1 MKRTI
6 KILIFA
12 LGLFLIILPAF
23 AGADFGG
30 FSGDSDYGGSWDSG
44 SDWGSSSW
52 DSGSDWSSSSWDSD
66 YSSGSYYDDDSD
78 VSGIDIGISLAVMAA
93 IVVLGLIF
101 DVSEKRKKKKQYGA
115 GRPQS
120 AQGRPQGAQRTPNS
134 RLQPIGDLTI
144 TDPNFDANAMQEK
157 ISNLY
162 VQMQN
167 CWTDKNIESLRPYF
181 TDALFTQMERQLN
194 GLKNQGLTNYVDRIA
209 VLGVNLRGF
218 YKQGDKEHL
227 IVELRTRIVDYT
239 VQDSNNKLVS
249 GDRNRE
255 KFMTYEWDMCRT
267 SGSVTSKEGVMH
279 SVSCPGCGAPLSINT
294 TAKCPYCGRV
304 VTLDEHDWALC
315 AIKGIAQSTR

>member
-12 LGLFLIILPAF
+12 LGLFLIILPAL
-23 AGADFGG
+23 AGADVGG
-30 FSGDSDYGGSWDSG
+30 FSGDSDYGGG
-44 SDWGSSSW
+44 W

-115 GRPQS
+115 
-120 AQGRPQGAQRTPNS
+120 QGRPQGAQRTPDS
-134 RLQPIGDLTI
+134 RLQPLGDLAV
-144 TDPNFDANAMQEK
+144 TDPSFDANAMQEK

-218 YKQGDKEHL
+218 YRQGDKEHL

-267 SGSVTSKEGVMH
+267 AGSVTSKEGVMH

>member
-1 MKRTI
+1 MKWNA
-6 KILIFA
+6 KILVFVLCILLMA
-12 LGLFLIILPAF
+12 LPAF
-23 AGADFGG
+23 AGADFGD
-30 FSGDSDYGGSWDSG
+30 FSGDSDYGG
-44 SDWGSSSW
+44 SW

-93 IVVLGLIF
+93 IVVLSLIF
-101 DVSEKRKKKKQYGA
+101 DVSEKRKKKKQ
-115 GRPQS
+115 QNK
-120 AQGRPQGAQRTPNS
+120 PQGAQRTPDS
-134 RLQPIGDLTI
+134 RLQPLGDLAV
-144 TDPNFDANAMQEK
+144 TDPSFDANAMQEK

-181 TDALFTQMERQLN
+181 TDAFFTQMERQLN
-194 GLKNQGLTNYVDRIA
+194 GLKSRGLTNHVDRIA

-218 YKQGDKEHL
+218 YKQGGDEHL

-239 VQDSNNKLVS
+239 VQDSDKKLVS

-255 KFMTYEWDMCRT
+255 KFMTYEWDMCRAE
-267 SGSVTSKEGVMH
+267 GSVTTREGAMQ

-315 AIKGIAQSTR
+315 AIKGISQTTR

>member
-30 FSGDSDYGGSWDSG
+30 FSGDSDYGGG
-44 SDWGSSSW
+44 W

-120 AQGRPQGAQRTPNS
+120 AQGRPQGAQRTPDS
-134 RLQPIGDLTI
+134 RLQPLGDLTI

-194 GLKNQGLTNYVDRIA
+194 GLENQGLTNYVDRIA

-239 VQDSNNKLVS
+239 VQDSNNKLIS

-267 SGSVTSKEGVMH
+267 AGSVTSKEGVMH

-315 AIKGIAQSTR
+315 AIKGISQTTR

>member
-12 LGLFLIILPAF
+12 LGLLLIILPAF

-52 DSGSDWSSSSWDSD
+52 DSD
-66 YSSGSYYDDDSD
+66 YSSGSYYYEDDY
-78 VSGIDIGISLAVMAA
+78 SGTGDLAIA
-93 IVVLGLIF
+93 IVVVVIILVFNIISGAIR
-101 DVSEKRKKKKQYGA
+101 SAKKKKQ
-115 GRPQS
+115 QKM
-120 AQGRPQGAQRTPNS
+120 PQGAQRTPNS

-181 TDALFTQMERQLN
+181 TDALFAQMERQLN

-267 SGSVTSKEGVMH
+267 AGSVTSKEDVMH

>member
-1 MKRTI
+1 MM
-6 KILIFA
+6 
-12 LGLFLIILPAF
+12 LPAF
-23 AGADFGG
+23 AGADFGD
-30 FSGDSDYGGSWDSG
+30 FSGDSDYGG
-44 SDWGSSSW
+44 SW

-93 IVVLGLIF
+93 IVVLSLIF
-101 DVSEKRKKKKQYGA
+101 DVSEKRKKKKQHG
-115 GRPQS
+115 
-120 AQGRPQGAQRTPNS
+120 AQGRPQGAQRTPDS
-134 RLQPIGDLTI
+134 RLQPLGDLAV
-144 TDPNFDANAMQEK
+144 TDPSFDANAMQEK

-181 TDALFTQMERQLN
+181 TDAFFTQMERQLN
-194 GLKNQGLTNYVDRIA
+194 GLKSRGLTNHVDRIA

-218 YKQGDKEHL
+218 YKQGGDEHL

-239 VQDSNNKLVS
+239 VQDSDKKLVS

-255 KFMTYEWDMCRT
+255 KFMTYEWDMCRAE
-267 SGSVTSKEGVMH
+267 GSVTTREGAMQ

-315 AIKGIAQSTR
+315 AIKGISQTTR

>member
-1 MKRTI
+1 MKWTA
-6 KILIFA
+6 KILVFVLCILLMA
-12 LGLFLIILPAF
+12 LPAF
-23 AGADFGG
+23 AGADFGD
-30 FSGDSDYGGSWDSG
+30 FSGDSDYGG
-44 SDWGSSSW
+44 SW

-93 IVVLGLIF
+93 LVVLSLIF
-101 DVSEKRKKKKQYGA
+101 DVSEKRKKKKQ
-115 GRPQS
+115 QNK
-120 AQGRPQGAQRTPNS
+120 PQGAQRTPDS
-134 RLQPIGDLTI
+134 RLQPLGDLAV
-144 TDPNFDANAMQEK
+144 TDPSFDANAMQEK

-181 TDALFTQMERQLN
+181 TDAFFTQMERQLN
-194 GLKNQGLTNYVDRIA
+194 GLKSRGLTNHVDRIA

-218 YKQGDKEHL
+218 YKQGGDEHL

-239 VQDSNNKLVS
+239 VQDSDKKLVS

-255 KFMTYEWDMCRT
+255 KFMTYEWDMCRAE
-267 SGSVTSKEGVMH
+267 GSVTTREGAMQ

-315 AIKGIAQSTR
+315 AIKGISQTTR

>member
-30 FSGDSDYGGSWDSG
+30 FSGDSDYGGG
-44 SDWGSSSW
+44 W

-120 AQGRPQGAQRTPNS
+120 AQGRPQGAQRTPDS
-134 RLQPIGDLTI
+134 RLQPLGDLAV
-144 TDPNFDANAMQEK
+144 TDPSFDANAMQEK

-255 KFMTYEWDMCRT
+255 KFMTYEWDMCRAE
-267 SGSVTSKEGVMH
+267 GSVTTREGAMQ

-315 AIKGIAQSTR
+315 AIKGISQTTR

>member
-23 AGADFGG
+23 AGADFGD
-30 FSGDSDYGGSWDSG
+30 FSGDSDYGG
-44 SDWGSSSW
+44 SW

-120 AQGRPQGAQRTPNS
+120 AQGRPQGAQRTPDS
-134 RLQPIGDLTI
+134 RLQPLGDLAV
-144 TDPNFDANAMQEK
+144 TDPSFDANAMQEK

-181 TDALFTQMERQLN
+181 TDAFFTQMERQLN

-239 VQDSNNKLVS
+239 VQDSNNKLIS

-267 SGSVTSKEGVMH
+267 AGSVTSKEGVMH

>member
-1 MKRTI
+1 MKWTA
-6 KILIFA
+6 KILVFVLCI
-12 LGLFLIILPAF
+12 LLMMLPAF
-23 AGADFGG
+23 AGADFGD
-30 FSGDSDYGGSWDSG
+30 FSGDSDYGG
-44 SDWGSSSW
+44 SW

-93 IVVLGLIF
+93 IVVLSLIF
-101 DVSEKRKKKKQYGA
+101 DVSEKRKKKKQHG
-115 GRPQS
+115 
-120 AQGRPQGAQRTPNS
+120 AQGRPQGAQRTPDS
-134 RLQPIGDLTI
+134 RLQPLGDLAV
-144 TDPNFDANAMQEK
+144 TDPSFDANAMQEK

-181 TDALFTQMERQLN
+181 TDAFFTQMERLLN
-194 GLKNQGLTNYVDRIA
+194 GLKSRGLTNHVDRIA

-218 YKQGDKEHL
+218 YKQGGDEHL

-239 VQDSNNKLVS
+239 VQDSDKKLVS

-255 KFMTYEWDMCRT
+255 KFMTYEWDMCRAE
-267 SGSVTSKEGVMH
+267 GSVTTREGAMQ

-315 AIKGIAQSTR
+315 AIKGISQTTR

>member
-1 MKRTI
+1 MKWTA
-6 KILIFA
+6 KILVFVLCILLMA
-12 LGLFLIILPAF
+12 LPAF
-23 AGADFGG
+23 AGADFGD
-30 FSGDSDYGGSWDSG
+30 FSGDSDYGG
-44 SDWGSSSW
+44 
-52 DSGSDWSSSSWDSD
+52 SWDSD

-101 DVSEKRKKKKQYGA
+101 DVSEKRKKKKQ
-115 GRPQS
+115 QNK
-120 AQGRPQGAQRTPNS
+120 PQGAQRTPDS
-134 RLQPIGDLTI
+134 RLQPLGDLAV
-144 TDPNFDANAMQEK
+144 TDPSFDANAMQEK

-239 VQDSNNKLVS
+239 VQDSNNKLIS

-267 SGSVTSKEGVMH
+267 AGSVTSKEGFMH

>member
-1 MKRTI
+1 MKWTA
-6 KILIFA
+6 KILVFVLCI
-12 LGLFLIILPAF
+12 LLMMLPAF
-23 AGADFGG
+23 AGADFGD
-30 FSGDSDYGGSWDSG
+30 FSGDSDYGG
-44 SDWGSSSW
+44 SW

-78 VSGIDIGISLAVMAA
+78 VSGIDIGIGLVVMVV

-101 DVSEKRKKKKQYGA
+101 DVSEKRKKKKQ
-115 GRPQS
+115 QNK
-120 AQGRPQGAQRTPNS
+120 PQGAQRTPDS
-134 RLQPIGDLTI
+134 RLQPLGDLAV
-144 TDPNFDANAMQEK
+144 TDPSFDANAMQEK

-181 TDALFTQMERQLN
+181 TDAFFTQMERQLN
-194 GLKNQGLTNYVDRIA
+194 GLKSRGLTNHVDRIA

-218 YKQGDKEHL
+218 YKQGGDEHL

-239 VQDSNNKLVS
+239 VQDSDKKLVS

-255 KFMTYEWDMCRT
+255 KFMTYEWDMCRAE
-267 SGSVTSKEGVMH
+267 GSVTTREGAMQ

-315 AIKGIAQSTR
+315 AIKGISQTTR

>member
-30 FSGDSDYGGSWDSG
+30 FSGDSDYGG
-44 SDWGSSSW
+44 SW

-120 AQGRPQGAQRTPNS
+120 AQGRPQGAQRTPDS
-134 RLQPIGDLTI
+134 RLQPLGDLAV
-144 TDPNFDANAMQEK
+144 TDPSFDANAMQEK

-218 YKQGDKEHL
+218 YRQGDKEHL

-239 VQDSNNKLVS
+239 VQDSNNKLIS

-267 SGSVTSKEGVMH
+267 AGSVTSKEGVMH

>member
-1 MKRTI
+1 MKWTA
-6 KILIFA
+6 KILVFVLCILLMA
-12 LGLFLIILPAF
+12 LPAF
-23 AGADFGG
+23 AGADFGD
-30 FSGDSDYGGSWDSG
+30 FSGDSDYGG
-44 SDWGSSSW
+44 SW

-93 IVVLGLIF
+93 IVVLSLIF
-101 DVSEKRKKKKQYGA
+101 DVSEKRKKKKQHG
-115 GRPQS
+115 
-120 AQGRPQGAQRTPNS
+120 AQGRPQGAQRTPDS
-134 RLQPIGDLTI
+134 RLQPLGDLAV
-144 TDPNFDANAMQEK
+144 TDPSFDANAMQEK

-181 TDALFTQMERQLN
+181 TDAFFTQMERQLN
-194 GLKNQGLTNYVDRIA
+194 GLKSRGLTNHVDRIA

-218 YKQGDKEHL
+218 YKQGGDEHL

-239 VQDSNNKLVS
+239 VQDSDKKLVS

-255 KFMTYEWDMCRT
+255 KFMTYEWDMCRAE
-267 SGSVTSKEGVMH
+267 GSVTTKAGAMQ

-315 AIKGIAQSTR
+315 AIKGISQTTR

>member
-1 MKRTI
+1 MKWTA
-6 KILIFA
+6 KILVFVLCILLMA
-12 LGLFLIILPAF
+12 LPAF
-23 AGADFGG
+23 AGADFGD
-30 FSGDSDYGGSWDSG
+30 FSGDSDYGG
-44 SDWGSSSW
+44 SW

-93 IVVLGLIF
+93 IVVLSLII

-115 GRPQS
+115 QC
-120 AQGRPQGAQRTPNS
+120 RPQGAQRTPDS
-134 RLQPIGDLTI
+134 RLQPLGDLAV
-144 TDPNFDANAMQEK
+144 TDPSFDANAMQEK

-181 TDALFTQMERQLN
+181 TDAFFTQMERQLN
-194 GLKNQGLTNYVDRIA
+194 GLKSRGLTNHVDRIA

-218 YKQGDKEHL
+218 YKQGGDEHL

-239 VQDSNNKLVS
+239 VQDSDKKLVS

-255 KFMTYEWDMCRT
+255 KFMTYEWDMCRAE
-267 SGSVTSKEGVMH
+267 GSVTTREGAMQ

-315 AIKGIAQSTR
+315 AIKGISQTTR

>member
-1 MKRTI
+1 MKWTA
-6 KILIFA
+6 KILVFVLCI
-12 LGLFLIILPAF
+12 LLMMLPAF
-23 AGADFGG
+23 AGADFGD
-30 FSGDSDYGGSWDSG
+30 FSGDSDYGG
-44 SDWGSSSW
+44 SW

-66 YSSGSYYDDDSD
+66 YSSGSYYDDDRD

-93 IVVLGLIF
+93 IVVLSLIF
-101 DVSEKRKKKKQYGA
+101 DVSEKRKKKKQHG
-115 GRPQS
+115 
-120 AQGRPQGAQRTPNS
+120 AQGRPQGAQRTPDS
-134 RLQPIGDLTI
+134 RLQPLGDLAV
-144 TDPNFDANAMQEK
+144 TDPSFDANAMQEK

-181 TDALFTQMERQLN
+181 TDAFFTQMERQLN
-194 GLKNQGLTNYVDRIA
+194 GLKSRGLTNHVDRIA

-218 YKQGDKEHL
+218 YKQGGDEHL

-239 VQDSNNKLVS
+239 VQDSDKKLVS

-255 KFMTYEWDMCRT
+255 KFMTYEWDMCRAE
-267 SGSVTSKEGVMH
+267 GSVTTREGAMQ

-315 AIKGIAQSTR
+315 AIKGISQTTR

>member
-23 AGADFGG
+23 AGADFGD
-30 FSGDSDYGGSWDSG
+30 FSGDSDYGG
-44 SDWGSSSW
+44 SW

-120 AQGRPQGAQRTPNS
+120 AQGRPQGAQRTPDS
-134 RLQPIGDLTI
+134 RLQPLGDLAV
-144 TDPNFDANAMQEK
+144 TDPSFDANAMQEK

-181 TDALFTQMERQLN
+181 TDAFFTQMERQLN
-194 GLKNQGLTNYVDRIA
+194 GLKSRGLTNHVDRIA

-255 KFMTYEWDMCRT
+255 KFMTYEWDMCRAE
-267 SGSVTSKEGVMH
+267 GSVTTREGAMQ

-315 AIKGIAQSTR
+315 AIKGISQTTR

>member
-1 MKRTI
+1 MKWTA
-6 KILIFA
+6 KILVFVLCIVLMA
-12 LGLFLIILPAF
+12 LPAF
-23 AGADFGG
+23 AGADFGD
-30 FSGDSDYGGSWDSG
+30 FSGDSDYGG
-44 SDWGSSSW
+44 SW

-93 IVVLGLIF
+93 IVVLGLII
-101 DVSEKRKKKKQYGA
+101 DVSEKRKKKKQ
-115 GRPQS
+115 QNK
-120 AQGRPQGAQRTPNS
+120 PQGAQRTPDS
-134 RLQPIGDLTI
+134 RLQPLGDLAV
-144 TDPNFDANAMQEK
+144 TDPSFDANAMQEK

-181 TDALFTQMERQLN
+181 TDAFFTQMERQLN
-194 GLKNQGLTNYVDRIA
+194 GLKSRGLTNHVDRIA

-218 YKQGDKEHL
+218 YKQGGDEHL

-239 VQDSNNKLVS
+239 VQDSDKKLVS

-255 KFMTYEWDMCRT
+255 KFMTYEWDMCRAE
-267 SGSVTSKEGVMH
+267 GSVTTREGAMQ

-315 AIKGIAQSTR
+315 AIKGISQTTR

>member
-1 MKRTI
+1 MKWTA
-6 KILIFA
+6 KILVFVLCI
-12 LGLFLIILPAF
+12 LLMMLPAF
-23 AGADFGG
+23 AGADFGD
-30 FSGDSDYGGSWDSG
+30 FSGDSDYGG
-44 SDWGSSSW
+44 SW

-93 IVVLGLIF
+93 IVVLSLIF
-101 DVSEKRKKKKQYGA
+101 DVSEKRKKKKQQ
-115 GRPQS
+115 PP
-120 AQGRPQGAQRTPNS
+120 QGRPQGAQRTPDS
-134 RLQPIGDLTI
+134 RLQPLGDLAV
-144 TDPNFDANAMQEK
+144 TDPSFDANAMQEK

-181 TDALFTQMERQLN
+181 TDAFFTQMERQLN
-194 GLKNQGLTNYVDRIA
+194 GLKSRGLTNHVDRIA

-218 YKQGDKEHL
+218 YKQGGDEHL

-239 VQDSNNKLVS
+239 VQDSDKKLVS

-255 KFMTYEWDMCRT
+255 KFMTYEWDMCRAE
-267 SGSVTSKEGVMH
+267 GSVTTREGAMQ

-315 AIKGIAQSTR
+315 AIKGISQTTR

>member
-1 MKRTI
+1 MKWTA
-6 KILIFA
+6 KILVFA
-12 LGLFLIILPAF
+12 LCILLMMLPAF
-23 AGADFGG
+23 AGADFGD
-30 FSGDSDYGGSWDSG
+30 FSGDSDYGG
-44 SDWGSSSW
+44 SW

-93 IVVLGLIF
+93 IVVLGLII
-101 DVSEKRKKKKQYGA
+101 DVSEKRKKKKQ
-115 GRPQS
+115 QNK
-120 AQGRPQGAQRTPNS
+120 PQGAQRTPDS
-134 RLQPIGDLTI
+134 RLQPLGDLAV
-144 TDPNFDANAMQEK
+144 TDPSFDANAMQEK

-181 TDALFTQMERQLN
+181 TDAFFTQMERQLN
-194 GLKNQGLTNYVDRIA
+194 GLKSRGLTNHVDRIA

-218 YKQGDKEHL
+218 YKQGGDEHL

-239 VQDSNNKLVS
+239 VQDSDKKLVS

-255 KFMTYEWDMCRT
+255 KFMTYEWDMCRAE
-267 SGSVTSKEGVMH
+267 GSVTTREGAMQ

-315 AIKGIAQSTR
+315 AIKGISQTTR

>member
-30 FSGDSDYGGSWDSG
+30 FSGDSDYGG
-44 SDWGSSSW
+44 SW

-239 VQDSNNKLVS
+239 VQDSNNKLIS

>member
-1 MKRTI
+1 MRRTI

-30 FSGDSDYGGSWDSG
+30 FSGDSDYGG
-44 SDWGSSSW
+44 SW

-115 GRPQS
+115 
-120 AQGRPQGAQRTPNS
+120 QGRPQGAQRTPDS
-134 RLQPIGDLTI
+134 RLQPLGDLAV
-144 TDPNFDANAMQEK
+144 TDPSFDANAMQEK

-181 TDALFTQMERQLN
+181 TDAFFTQMERQLN
-194 GLKNQGLTNYVDRIA
+194 GLKSRGLTNHVDRIA

-218 YKQGDKEHL
+218 YKQGGDEHL

-239 VQDSNNKLVS
+239 VQDSDKKLVS

-255 KFMTYEWDMCRT
+255 KFMTYEWDMCRAE
-267 SGSVTSKEGVMH
+267 GSVTTREGAMQ

-315 AIKGIAQSTR
+315 AIKGISQTTR

>member
-30 FSGDSDYGGSWDSG
+30 FSGDSDYGG
-44 SDWGSSSW
+44 SW

-120 AQGRPQGAQRTPNS
+120 AQGRPQGAQRTPDS
-134 RLQPIGDLTI
+134 RLQPLGDLAV
-144 TDPNFDANAMQEK
+144 TDPSFDANAMQEK

-181 TDALFTQMERQLN
+181 TDAFFTQMERQLN
-194 GLKNQGLTNYVDRIA
+194 GLKSRGLTNHVDRIA

-239 VQDSNNKLVS
+239 VQDSNNKLIS

-267 SGSVTSKEGVMH
+267 AGSVTSKEGVMH

>member
-1 MKRTI
+1 MKWTA
-6 KILIFA
+6 KILVFVLCILLMA
-12 LGLFLIILPAF
+12 LPAF
-23 AGADFGG
+23 AGADFGD
-30 FSGDSDYGGSWDSG
+30 FSGDSDYGG
-44 SDWGSSSW
+44 SW

-239 VQDSNNKLVS
+239 VQDSNNKLIS

-267 SGSVTSKEGVMH
+267 AGSVTSKEGVMH

-315 AIKGIAQSTR
+315 AIKGISQTTR

>member
-1 MKRTI
+1 MKWTA
-6 KILIFA
+6 KILVFVLCI
-12 LGLFLIILPAF
+12 LLMMLPAF
-23 AGADFGG
+23 AGADFGD
-30 FSGDSDYGGSWDSG
+30 FSGDSDYGG
-44 SDWGSSSW
+44 SW

-93 IVVLGLIF
+93 IVVLSLIF
-101 DVSEKRKKKKQYGA
+101 DVSEKRKKKKQHG
-115 GRPQS
+115 
-120 AQGRPQGAQRTPNS
+120 AQGRPQGAQRTPDS
-134 RLQPIGDLTI
+134 RLQPLGDLAV
-144 TDPNFDANAMQEK
+144 TDPSFDANAMQEK

-181 TDALFTQMERQLN
+181 TDAFFTQMERQLN
-194 GLKNQGLTNYVDRIA
+194 GLKSRGLTNHVDRIA

-218 YKQGDKEHL
+218 YKQGGDEHL

-239 VQDSNNKLVS
+239 VQDSDKKLVS

-255 KFMTYEWDMCRT
+255 KFMTYEWDMCRAE
-267 SGSVTSKEGVMH
+267 GSVTTKEGAIQ

-315 AIKGIAQSTR
+315 AIKGISQTTR

>member
-1 MKRTI
+1 MKWTA
-6 KILIFA
+6 KILVFV
-12 LGLFLIILPAF
+12 LCLLLMMLPAF
-23 AGADFGG
+23 AGADFGD
-30 FSGDSDYGGSWDSG
+30 FSGDSDYGG
-44 SDWGSSSW
+44 SW

-66 YSSGSYYDDDSD
+66 YSSGSYYDDDGD

-93 IVVLGLIF
+93 IVVLGLII
-101 DVSEKRKKKKQYGA
+101 DVSEKRKKKKQ
-115 GRPQS
+115 QNK
-120 AQGRPQGAQRTPNS
+120 PQGAQRTPDS
-134 RLQPIGDLTI
+134 RLQPLGDLAV
-144 TDPNFDANAMQEK
+144 TDPSFDANAMQEK

-181 TDALFTQMERQLN
+181 TDAFFTQMERQLN
-194 GLKNQGLTNYVDRIA
+194 GLKSRGLTNHVDRIA

-218 YKQGDKEHL
+218 YKQGGDEHL

-239 VQDSNNKLVS
+239 VQDSDKKLVS

-255 KFMTYEWDMCRT
+255 KFMTYEWDMCRAE
-267 SGSVTSKEGVMH
+267 GSVTTREGAMQ

-315 AIKGIAQSTR
+315 AIKGISQTTR

>member
-1 MKRTI
+1 MKWTA
-6 KILIFA
+6 KILVFVLCI
-12 LGLFLIILPAF
+12 LLMMLPAF
-23 AGADFGG
+23 AGADFGD
-30 FSGDSDYGGSWDSG
+30 FSGDSDYGG
-44 SDWGSSSW
+44 SW

-78 VSGIDIGISLAVMAA
+78 VSGIDIGIGLAVMAA
-93 IVVLGLIF
+93 IVVLSLIF
-101 DVSEKRKKKKQYGA
+101 DVSEKRKKKKQHG
-115 GRPQS
+115 
-120 AQGRPQGAQRTPNS
+120 AQGRPQGAQRTPDS
-134 RLQPIGDLTI
+134 RLQPLGDLAV
-144 TDPNFDANAMQEK
+144 TDPSFDANAMQEK

-181 TDALFTQMERQLN
+181 TDAFFTQMERQLN
-194 GLKNQGLTNYVDRIA
+194 GLKSRGLTNHVDRIA

-218 YKQGDKEHL
+218 YKQGGDEHL

-239 VQDSNNKLVS
+239 VQDSDKKLVS

-255 KFMTYEWDMCRT
+255 KFMTYEWDMCRAE
-267 SGSVTSKEGVMH
+267 GSVTTREGAMQ

-315 AIKGIAQSTR
+315 AIKGISQTTR

>member
-6 KILIFA
+6 KILVFVLCILLMA
-12 LGLFLIILPAF
+12 LPAF
-23 AGADFGG
+23 AGADFGD
-30 FSGDSDYGGSWDSG
+30 FSGDSDYGG
-44 SDWGSSSW
+44 SW

-115 GRPQS
+115 
-120 AQGRPQGAQRTPNS
+120 QGRPQGAQRTPDS
-134 RLQPIGDLTI
+134 RLQPLGDLAV
-144 TDPNFDANAMQEK
+144 TDPSFDAYAMLEK

-239 VQDSNNKLVS
+239 VQDSNNKLIS

-267 SGSVTSKEGVMH
+267 AGSVTSKEGVMH

>member
-1 MKRTI
+1 MKWTA
-6 KILIFA
+6 KILVFVLCI
-12 LGLFLIILPAF
+12 LLMMLPAF
-23 AGADFGG
+23 AGADFGD
-30 FSGDSDYGGSWDSG
+30 FSGDSDYGG
-44 SDWGSSSW
+44 SW

-93 IVVLGLIF
+93 IVVLSLII
-101 DVSEKRKKKKQYGA
+101 DVSEKRKKKKQ
-115 GRPQS
+115 QNK
-120 AQGRPQGAQRTPNS
+120 PQGAQRTPDS
-134 RLQPIGDLTI
+134 RLQPLGDLAV
-144 TDPNFDANAMQEK
+144 TDPSFDANAMQEK

-181 TDALFTQMERQLN
+181 TDAFFTQMERQLN
-194 GLKNQGLTNYVDRIA
+194 GLKSRGLTNHVDRIA

-218 YKQGDKEHL
+218 YKQGGDEHL

-239 VQDSNNKLVS
+239 VQDSDKKLVS

-255 KFMTYEWDMCRT
+255 KFMTYEWDMCRAE
-267 SGSVTSKEGVMH
+267 GSVTTREGAMQ

-315 AIKGIAQSTR
+315 AIKGISQTTR

>member
-1 MKRTI
+1 MKWTA
-6 KILIFA
+6 KILVFVLCILLMA
-12 LGLFLIILPAF
+12 LPAF
-23 AGADFGG
+23 AGADFGD
-30 FSGDSDYGGSWDSG
+30 FSGDSDYGG
-44 SDWGSSSW
+44 SW

-93 IVVLGLIF
+93 IVVLSLIF
-101 DVSEKRKKKKQYGA
+101 DVSEKRKKKKQ
-115 GRPQS
+115 QNK
-120 AQGRPQGAQRTPNS
+120 PQGAQRTPDS
-134 RLQPIGDLTI
+134 RLQPLGDLAV
-144 TDPNFDANAMQEK
+144 TDPSFDANAMQEK

-181 TDALFTQMERQLN
+181 TDAFFTQMERQLN
-194 GLKNQGLTNYVDRIA
+194 GLKSRGLTNHVDRIA

-218 YKQGDKEHL
+218 YKQGGDEHL

-239 VQDSNNKLVS
+239 VQDSDKKLVS

-255 KFMTYEWDMCRT
+255 KFMTYEWNMCRAE
-267 SGSVTSKEGVMH
+267 GSVTTREGAMQ

-315 AIKGIAQSTR
+315 AIKGISQTTR

>member
-1 MKRTI
+1 MKWTA
-6 KILIFA
+6 KILVFVLCI
-12 LGLFLIILPAF
+12 LLMMLPAF
-23 AGADFGG
+23 AGADFGD
-30 FSGDSDYGGSWDSG
+30 FSGDSDYGG
-44 SDWGSSSW
+44 SW

-93 IVVLGLIF
+93 IVVLGLII

-115 GRPQS
+115 
-120 AQGRPQGAQRTPNS
+120 QGRPQGAQRTPDS
-134 RLQPIGDLTI
+134 RLQPLGDLAV
-144 TDPNFDANAMQEK
+144 TDPSFDANAMQEK

-181 TDALFTQMERQLN
+181 TDAFFTQMERQLN
-194 GLKNQGLTNYVDRIA
+194 GLKSRGLTNHVDRIA

-218 YKQGDKEHL
+218 YKQGGDEHL

-239 VQDSNNKLVS
+239 VQDSDKKLVS

-255 KFMTYEWDMCRT
+255 KFMTYEWDMCRAE
-267 SGSVTSKEGVMH
+267 GSVTTREGAMQ
-279 SVSCPGCGAPLSINT
+279 SISCPGCGAALNKHHGKVPILW
-294 TAKCPYCGRV
+294 PCGN
-304 VTLDEHDWALC
+304 A
-315 AIKGIAQSTR
+315 

>member
-30 FSGDSDYGGSWDSG
+30 FSGDSDYGG
-44 SDWGSSSW
+44 SW

>member
-1 MKRTI
+1 MKWTA
-6 KILIFA
+6 KILVFVLCILLMA
-12 LGLFLIILPAF
+12 LPAF
-23 AGADFGG
+23 AGADFGD
-30 FSGDSDYGGSWDSG
+30 FSGDSDYGG
-44 SDWGSSSW
+44 SW

-120 AQGRPQGAQRTPNS
+120 AQGRPQGAQRTPDS
-134 RLQPIGDLTI
+134 RLQPLGDLAV
-144 TDPNFDANAMQEK
+144 TDPSFDANAMQEK

-218 YKQGDKEHL
+218 YRQGDKEHL

-239 VQDSNNKLVS
+239 VQDSNNKLIS

-267 SGSVTSKEGVMH
+267 AGSVTSKEGVMH

>member
-1 MKRTI
+1 MKWTA
-6 KILIFA
+6 KILVFVLCI
-12 LGLFLIILPAF
+12 LLMMLPAF
-23 AGADFGG
+23 AGADFGD
-30 FSGDSDYGGSWDSG
+30 FSGDSDYGGG
-44 SDWGSSSW
+44 W

-101 DVSEKRKKKKQYGA
+101 DVSEKRKKKKQ
-115 GRPQS
+115 QNK
-120 AQGRPQGAQRTPNS
+120 PQGAQRTPDS
-134 RLQPIGDLTI
+134 RLQPLGDLAV
-144 TDPNFDANAMQEK
+144 TDPSFDANAMQEK

-194 GLKNQGLTNYVDRIA
+194 GLQNQGLTNYVDRIA

-218 YKQGDKEHL
+218 YRQGDKEHL

>member
-23 AGADFGG
+23 AGADFGD
-30 FSGDSDYGGSWDSG
+30 FSGDSDYGG
-44 SDWGSSSW
+44 SW

-115 GRPQS
+115 
-120 AQGRPQGAQRTPNS
+120 QGRPQGARRTPDS
-134 RLQPIGDLTI
+134 RLQPLGDLAV
-144 TDPNFDANAMQEK
+144 TDPSFDANAMQEK

-218 YKQGDKEHL
+218 YRQGDKEHL

-239 VQDSNNKLVS
+239 VQDSNNKLIS

-267 SGSVTSKEGVMH
+267 AGSVTSKEGVMH

>member
-30 FSGDSDYGGSWDSG
+30 FSGDSDYGGG
-44 SDWGSSSW
+44 W

-120 AQGRPQGAQRTPNS
+120 AQGRPQGAQRTPDS
-134 RLQPIGDLTI
+134 RLQPLGDLAV
-144 TDPNFDANAMQEK
+144 TDPSFDANAMQEK

-239 VQDSNNKLVS
+239 VQDSNNKLIS

-267 SGSVTSKEGVMH
+267 AGSVTSKEGVMH

>member
-1 MKRTI
+1 MKWTA
-6 KILIFA
+6 KILVFVLCILLMA
-12 LGLFLIILPAF
+12 LPAF
-23 AGADFGG
+23 AGADFGD
-30 FSGDSDYGGSWDSG
+30 FSGDSDYGG
-44 SDWGSSSW
+44 SW

-93 IVVLGLIF
+93 IVVLSLIF
-101 DVSEKRKKKKQYGA
+101 DVSEKRKKKKQ
-115 GRPQS
+115 QNK
-120 AQGRPQGAQRTPNS
+120 PQGAQRTPDS
-134 RLQPIGDLTI
+134 RLQPLGDLAV
-144 TDPNFDANAMQEK
+144 TDPSFDANAMQEK

-181 TDALFTQMERQLN
+181 TDAFFTQMERQLN
-194 GLKNQGLTNYVDRIA
+194 GLKSRGLTNHVDRIA

-218 YKQGDKEHL
+218 YKQGGDEHL

-239 VQDSNNKLVS
+239 VQDSDKKLVS

-255 KFMTYEWDMCRT
+255 KFMTYEWNMCRAE
-267 SGSVTSKEGVMH
+267 GSVTTKAGAMQ

-315 AIKGIAQSTR
+315 AIKGISQTTR

>member
-1 MKRTI
+1 MKWTA
-6 KILIFA
+6 KILVFVLCI
-12 LGLFLIILPAF
+12 LLMMLPAF
-23 AGADFGG
+23 AGADFGD
-30 FSGDSDYGGSWDSG
+30 FSGDSDYGG
-44 SDWGSSSW
+44 SW

-93 IVVLGLIF
+93 IVVLSLIF
-101 DVSEKRKKKKQYGA
+101 DVSEKRKKKKQHG
-115 GRPQS
+115 
-120 AQGRPQGAQRTPNS
+120 AQGRPQGAQRTPES
-134 RLQPIGDLTI
+134 RLQPLGDLAV
-144 TDPNFDANAMQEK
+144 TDPSFDANAMQEK

-181 TDALFTQMERQLN
+181 TDAFFTQMERQLN
-194 GLKNQGLTNYVDRIA
+194 GLKSRGLTNHVDRIA

-218 YKQGDKEHL
+218 YKQGGDEHL

-239 VQDSNNKLVS
+239 VQDSDKKLVS

-255 KFMTYEWDMCRT
+255 KFMTYEWDMCRAE
-267 SGSVTSKEGVMH
+267 GSVTTREGAMQ

-315 AIKGIAQSTR
+315 AIKGISQTTR

>member
-1 MKRTI
+1 MKWTA
-6 KILIFA
+6 KILVFVLCI
-12 LGLFLIILPAF
+12 LLMMLPAF
-23 AGADFGG
+23 AGADFGD
-30 FSGDSDYGGSWDSG
+30 FSGDSDYGGG
-44 SDWGSSSW
+44 W

-101 DVSEKRKKKKQYGA
+101 DVSEKRKKKKQ
-115 GRPQS
+115 QNK
-120 AQGRPQGAQRTPNS
+120 PQGAQRTPDS
-134 RLQPIGDLTI
+134 RLQPLGDLAV
-144 TDPNFDANAMQEK
+144 TDPSFDANAMQEK

-194 GLKNQGLTNYVDRIA
+194 GLQNQGLTNYVDRIA

-239 VQDSNNKLVS
+239 VQDSNNKLIS

-267 SGSVTSKEGVMH
+267 AGSVTSKEGVMH

>member
-1 MKRTI
+1 M
-6 KILIFA
+6 
-12 LGLFLIILPAF
+12 
-23 AGADFGG
+23 
-30 FSGDSDYGGSWDSG
+30 
-44 SDWGSSSW
+44 
-52 DSGSDWSSSSWDSD
+52 
-66 YSSGSYYDDDSD
+66 
-78 VSGIDIGISLAVMAA
+78 
-93 IVVLGLIF
+93 VLGLIF
-101 DVSEKRKKKKQYGA
+101 DVSEKRKKKKQ
-115 GRPQS
+115 QNK
-120 AQGRPQGAQRTPNS
+120 PQGAQRTPDS
-134 RLQPIGDLTI
+134 RLQPLGDLAV
-144 TDPNFDANAMQEK
+144 TDPSFDANAMQEK

-239 VQDSNNKLVS
+239 VQDSNNKLIS

-267 SGSVTSKEGVMH
+267 AGSVTSKAGVMH